1 MFRPF
6 SYCHVPSN
14 LGNRQLEQGRI
25 NVIALLAPCFGKSIF
40 FFIIQIAVLCW
51 DPSYEHL
58 VVLSLFLI
66 SANKR
71 WDVALPPEN
80 FSLKHSR
87 IVAKMN
93 GLFGNV
99 IMTVVNKHTCS
110 SPVVIKLE
118 AFCVAV
124 DVVVDRFNFF

>member
-1 MFRPF
+1 MYLSIKSMLCFVL
-6 SYCHVPSN
+6 SLIAMSQVT
-14 LGNRQLEQGRI
+14 LEIGSLSK
-25 NVIALLAPCFGKSIF
+25 VASMLLLYWLHLFGKSVF
-40 FFIIQIAVLCW
+40 FFITQIAVLCW

-66 SANKR
+66 SANIR

-99 IMTVVNKHTCS
+99 IMTVG
-110 SPVVIKLE
+110 
-118 AFCVAV
+118 
-124 DVVVDRFNFF
+124 